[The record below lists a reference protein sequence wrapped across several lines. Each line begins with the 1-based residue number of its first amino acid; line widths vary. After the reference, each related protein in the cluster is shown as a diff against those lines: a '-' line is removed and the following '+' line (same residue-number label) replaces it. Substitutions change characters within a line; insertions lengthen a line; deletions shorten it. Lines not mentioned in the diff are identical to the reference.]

1 MWGVTACGHL
11 DCFISHH
18 LIMCTWQTYSAWMPA
33 DQCRVT
39 SARSCRSSPHLCV
52 NATPLCQQEW
62 ERSLARHPDSAFA
75 MYICSG
81 LKDGFRVGYSRN
93 YPLKSTNRNME
104 SATQHPE
111 VVEEYLHKEC
121 ALNRMLGPFP
131 CTDNLPRLHISRFGV
146 IQKGHNTGKF
156 WLITNLSSPAGQSV
170 NDGIDSEL
178 CSLMYTKVDEVAAQ
192 AVCSGRGAL
201 LAKVDIEAA
210 YRLIPVH
217 PQDRVLQAVI
227 ALLYIWSV

>member
-1 MWGVTACGHL
+1 MADLLCLDACRPVQGH
-11 DCFISHH
+11 
-18 LIMCTWQTYSAWMPA
+18 
-33 DQCRVT
+33 QCKELSVI
-39 SARSCRSSPHLCV
+39 
-52 NATPLCQQEW
+52 ATPLCQQEW

-75 MYICSG
+75 RYICSG

-131 CTDNLPRLHISRFGV
+131 CTDHLPRLHISRFGV
-146 IQKGHNTGKF
+146 IPKGHNTGKF
-156 WLITNLSSPAGQSV
+156 RLITDLSSPAGQSV

-178 CSLMYTKVDEVAAQ
+178 CSLVYTKVDEVAAQ
-192 AVCSGRGAL
+192 AACSGRGAL